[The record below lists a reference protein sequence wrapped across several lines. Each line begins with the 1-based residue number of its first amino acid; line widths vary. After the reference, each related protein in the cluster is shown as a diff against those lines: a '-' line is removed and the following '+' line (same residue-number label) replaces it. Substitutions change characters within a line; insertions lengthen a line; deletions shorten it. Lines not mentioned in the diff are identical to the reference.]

1 MKLTRWLCYGMMLL
15 LASWALAAEPARV
28 TALQAQSQEQEIL
41 IMSDDSRDLLTIPVL
56 KEPRP
61 NYWHPGPYK
70 MLQAGEAIPEVSGL
84 ALSAWRDGQTVKF
97 KLTALVGKW
106 IYNVPPSATKRIEVG
121 TYSIRDSAPMVI
133 DDGVKDGLPVLHFR
147 LGRQVNQCPG
157 DPSSIE
163 NLTTSLKVEGFP
175 AGRGMCYLLLRNNSI
190 KGVISV
196 RVSRKGPGIS
206 GKAHTWG
213 TSGNPLGAAMI
224 ASGDTY
230 WYPTAVSAKPGE
242 TADLAQEQL
251 SINSVVFEDGTYEG
265 DEATAMKEIA
275 FRVGFYAAMARFT
288 PLLRETLAN
297 AGAHSKDSELLDAL
311 KEKLISLP
319 SFDAEAS
326 QKAEAQFKP
335 RNPAGF
341 RSSVTEGMRFAKNTI
356 DSRIEGYTT
365 NQKAKNWSFRSY
377 WGSFLSDAEAA
388 VARWNLAANDA
399 AERNAAKQT
408 SEKQP

>member
-1 MKLTRWLCYGMMLL
+1 MKLTQWLRCGMMVFLG
-15 LASWALAAEPARV
+15 SWALAAEAGRATTSQV
-28 TALQAQSQEQEIL
+28 QSQEQETL

-56 KEPRP
+56 KDPRP
-61 NYWHPGPYK
+61 NFWYPESHKVY
-70 MLQAGEAIPEVSGL
+70 QAGEAIPVVSGL

-97 KLTALVGKW
+97 KLTALIGKW
-106 IYNVPPSATKRIEVG
+106 VYNVPPSPVKRIEVG
-121 TYSIRDSAPMVI
+121 TYSIHDSAPMVI
-133 DDGVKDGLPVLHFR
+133 GDGDKDGLPVLHFR
-147 LGRQVNQCPG
+147 LGRQVTQCPG

-163 NLTTSLKVEGFP
+163 NLTTSLKVESFP
-175 AGRGMCYLLLRNNSI
+175 ASRGTCYLLLRNDSI

-196 RVSRKGPGIS
+196 RVARKGPGIS
-206 GKAHTWG
+206 GRAHTWG
-213 TSGNPLGAAMI
+213 TSGDPLGVAMI
-224 ASGDTY
+224 ISGAHY

-265 DEATAMKEIA
+265 DEAAAMKEIGY
-275 FRVGFYAAMARFT
+275 RVGFYAVLARFT

-297 AGAHSKDSELLDAL
+297 ASANSEDSELLDGL
-311 KEKLISLP
+311 KGKLISLP

-326 QKAEAQFKP
+326 QKAETQFKP

-341 RSSVTEGMRFAKNTI
+341 RFSVTEGMRFAKNTI
-356 DSRIEGYTT
+356 DRRIEGYVTD
-365 NQKAKNWSFRSY
+365 QKAKRWSFRSY

-388 VARWNLAANDA
+388 VTRWNLAASDA
-399 AERNAAKQT
+399 AERNSAKKT